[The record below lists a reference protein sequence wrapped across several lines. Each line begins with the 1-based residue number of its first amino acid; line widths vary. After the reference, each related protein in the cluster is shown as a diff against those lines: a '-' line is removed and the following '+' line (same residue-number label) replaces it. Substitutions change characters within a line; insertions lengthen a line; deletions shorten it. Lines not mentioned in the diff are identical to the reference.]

1 MLRFTNSLLG
11 FTNSLDSLQTPQF
24 HKFPPN
30 RYIYEESLKIH
41 TDNLKAKDRYD
52 GKTLN
57 INCDYCEEIL
67 DSPSAVRNHYKT
79 EHPNKPIVLSK
90 YPRFNCDQ
98 CSTFFFS
105 EVPLKAHKKYHEQ
118 FKDYK
123 RKLSIQ
129 CDYCDEILDTTFRT
143 KAHYKNLHPNQPI
156 ITKGFKKHNCTQCSD
171 FFYFEEELD
180 RHLNLKHDV
189 KTRLN
194 YCKTCKHPYRD
205 THECGWKKMVKKQ
218 RLKRHFC
225 DQCPK
230 AFTLPTNLDDHI
242 KAVHE
247 NRLDFGCDQCGKKLV
262 SKIRLLAH
270 VRQAHS
276 SHIIC
281 DICNKKIANPDQLKR
296 HKVFTHKETKGA
308 FFCEKCPKSVFF
320 LKKTFEHHLK
330 DKHGIIKVDL
340 N

>member
-1 MLRFTNSLLG
+1 MLRFTNSLV
-11 FTNSLDSLQTPQF
+11 SLQTPQF

-205 THECGWKKMVKKQ
+205 THECGWKKTVKKQ

-320 LKKTFEHHLK
+320 LRNTYEIHLK
-330 DKHGIIKVDL
+330 DKHEIVKVDSG
-340 N
+340 